1 MISRTT
7 KVVSSFDDPR
17 MLNGIYRAV
26 RLPQSFHEPEP
37 KPEPLPPSQ
46 PSKAEID
53 AAVDKRIAELLG
65 AKKVNNDPNEALQ
78 IAVRAQLVQEQRAI
92 TAESKVAELQA
103 KVPDE
108 ATTAELAKWRELGES
123 PDKVKAAIDAG
134 SEAIKTATDLKR
146 KDVLADVREV
156 LKVKK
161 SPLFDTLT
169 NGVEFKVAGE
179 IKDGKDERAVLIVSD
194 GKETPWDEFLKGR
207 LDITEALPALKAEPE
222 KTGTRWDKAPSGP
235 QDKGQNPD
243 LLKQGQQ
250 ASYSTTQSAF

>member
-1 MISRTT
+1 LTELAKGAKIMISRNPSAVKT
-7 KVVSSFDDPR
+7 SAAPSFDEPR
-17 MLNGIYRAV
+17 FLNGIYRAH
-26 RLPQSFHEPEP
+26 RLPSCFFENNENE
-37 KPEPLPPSQ
+37 KPNQQ
-46 PSKAEID
+46 PSKEELEAKIKSEVEKLAAKYDGDLLKAAMTYYKDAFVQRERASEAE
-53 AAVDKRIAELLG
+53 K
-65 AKKVNNDPNEALQ
+65 N
-78 IAVRAQLVQEQRAI
+78 QLTPEI
-92 TAESKVAELQA
+92 N
-103 KVPDE
+103 
-108 ATTAELAKWRELGES
+108 AELAKWRELGES

-161 SPLFDTLT
+161 SPLFDKLT
-169 NGVEFKVAGE
+169 DGVEFKVAGE

-207 LDITEALPALKAEPE
+207 LDIAEALPAL